1 MGSRSG
7 FDADL
12 ELDEIVNVIDRGSGA
27 VSAAQRQAN
36 LLKNI
41 GLLATA
47 TAITFGAPAASSVV
61 TTDAS
66 GNVTITGKLTASG
79 GTTANVI
86 SGSGATVQLTV
97 AQAGSI
103 VLMDRAAGIVFTL
116 PAAAAG
122 MSFEFFVTTS
132 VTTNSYKVITKNGTE
147 LLIGGLLSDDTD
159 SSDALAMFNANGS
172 THIAVTM
179 NGTTTGGLVGTRIRM
194 RCLSTTKWFVE
205 GAAYGSGAVA
215 TPFATS

>member
-12 ELDEIVNVIDRGSGA
+12 ELDELANVIDRGSGA

-36 LLKNI
+36 AQFNL
-41 GLLATA
+41 GLLAAA
-47 TAITFGAPAASSVV
+47 TIPTLGSPAASSVV

-79 GTTANVI
+79 GSTAAVI
-86 SGSGATVQLTV
+86 SGSGATVQLTA

-116 PAAAAG
+116 PTAAAG
-122 MSFEFFVTTS
+122 MTFEFFVTTA
-132 VTTNSYKVITKNGTE
+132 VTSNNYKVITKNGTE

-172 THIAVTM
+172 THIAMTM

-205 GAAYGSGAVA
+205 GTVYGNGTVA